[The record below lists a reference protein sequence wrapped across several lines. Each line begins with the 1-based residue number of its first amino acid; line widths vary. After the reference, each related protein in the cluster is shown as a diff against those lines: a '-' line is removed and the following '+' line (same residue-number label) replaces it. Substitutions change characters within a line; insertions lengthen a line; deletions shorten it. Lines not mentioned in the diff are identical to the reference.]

1 MADTIDASKIQNIEK
16 YTYYEFSNTDGPIEV
31 CPVTSNNLNFKMK
44 WIQPDTAKQCHA
56 NAKIIY
62 DKIRSEEDALLA
74 STAILKT
81 PGVTMIQLDY
91 INSNVNKFAQKKES
105 LVNFNSVTMPPNSST
120 ELSGYFEP
128 TISGLY
134 KFTPTNECLIWIGD
148 VACYEFL
155 PENATVGEIELT
167 KGRYYYVRFQAKNAT
182 TVSSSMTITVTC
194 NNQTVSDPKF
204 VILTSGSERYIRKL
218 LYYGLVR
225 SETPGTYYCYFNN
238 GDNYYTILNN
248 KGINI
253 QHPISKIIP
262 SDYNTPPSSD
272 TASFAENG
280 TVKLNLDSNLFDTKI
295 RSAAYG
301 TTHAYTVYDT
311 KTTNE
316 PETDPDKVNEKYIFT
331 ENRDVPTNKTRYVP
345 QSYIEKNVPYPDS
358 KLECYQPATT
368 QSCAE
373 AVCSDNITGYQQK
386 KGKCAD
392 PVCTPNITGYQ
403 QKQGPITGYQQK
415 QGPITGYHQ
424 KQGPITG
431 WNQKQE
437 CSGYNWKT
445 ARYNKNCKM
454 VNTSAIYGP
463 NVNDETRP
471 IYGPNVNGDPIYGPN
486 VNDETKPNYGTPN
499 CAAPVCEMVNDLDNP
514 IKGPQIC
521 AAPVCTD
528 VIPGQVC
535 TTVQFTNYR
544 DETRTR
550 DVEQNY
556 MENVSTPFSTE
567 KSRIRVPPP
576 PDKVITE
583 QVPRTID
590 PIKIDVTDTVRGNIA
605 GGFQANNTTFG
616 KDPVPGQVKS
626 LSIEYSNTLKDSA
639 KADKEIYINDKCEV
653 TVAYKTANI
662 SGSIFA
668 PSCSEKM
675 VRLNNDGTVSVS
687 GAIWIEN
694 PLSKE
699 EQKKLVPNPKWL
711 SYGLSNILN
720 VGSPLYK
727 LVSPNGMYMLM
738 ISSSKRLLYRYCF
751 KTFFEES
758 DGTKV
763 TMSEKAFYLYRPS
776 YSELGGKKFMQNQNK
791 ELVRIQPNDAN
802 LVFHKFSAIGNGQ
815 PTSLL
820 DSYSKFDSGDC
831 AKKCEESITCGN
843 YVTGPNNLCYVDT
856 KTITNPTYITTS
868 KMSGYSIYTK
878 QYNMKTDDKS
888 NDDGIRAFES
898 EPSGMYS
905 TYAFIPDAIKT
916 EGFESNIT
924 KNLSGITELLNQ
936 HNQLKKKQEG
946 FSDIPAR
953 FSNTLPLAPDTS
965 VEEGRIE
972 DLQEI
977 MFQQNMMYSIGSIAA
992 VSFLV
997 GAIVLARN

>member
-1 MADTIDASKIQNIEK
+1 MADTIDASKIQNIEN
-16 YTYYEFSNTDGPIEV
+16 YTYYEFSNTDGPIAV

-81 PGVTMIQLDY
+81 SGVTMIQLDY

-105 LVNFNSVTMPPNSST
+105 LVNFNSVTMPPRSST
-120 ELSGYFEP
+120 ELSGYFVP

-167 KGRYYYVRFQAKNAT
+167 KGRYYYVRFQAKNAK
-182 TVSSSMTITVTC
+182 TVSSSLTIKVTC

-280 TVKLNLDSNLFDTKI
+280 TVKLNLDPNLFDTKI

-301 TTHAYTVYDT
+301 TTRAYTVYDT

-331 ENRDVPTNKTRYVP
+331 ENRDVPTNKTRWVST
-345 QSYIEKNVPYPDS
+345 SYIEKVPYPDS
-358 KLECYQPATT
+358 KVKCYQPATT
-368 QSCAE
+368 QSCAA
-373 AVCSDNITGYQQK
+373 AVCTDVFSGRYEQKFSGRYEQKPTGKFEK
-386 KGKCAD
+386 KEKC
-392 PVCTPNITGYQ
+392 VKKYN
-403 QKQGPITGYQQK
+403 
-415 QGPITGYHQ
+415 
-424 KQGPITG
+424 G
-431 WNQKQE
+431 WKAKFYTD
-437 CSGYNWKT
+437 C
-445 ARYNKNCKM
+445 
-454 VNTSAIYGP
+454 
-463 NVNDETRP
+463 D
-471 IYGPNVNGDPIYGPN
+471 
-486 VNDETKPNYGTPN
+486 
-499 CAAPVCEMVNDLDNP
+499 MVNDKSKPIYEDNKSKP
-514 IKGPQIC
+514 IYVNDTSKPIYVNKC
-521 AAPVCTD
+521 APPVCTD
-528 VIPGQVC
+528 VIPARKVC
-535 TTVQFTNYR
+535 TTVPFTNYR
-544 DETRTR
+544 DETRSKN
-550 DVEQNY
+550 VEQNY
-556 MENVSTPFSTE
+556 MENVSTPFSE
-567 KSRIRVPPP
+567 DRWRPKVPPP

-583 QVPRTID
+583 HVPRTID
-590 PIKIDVTDTVRGNIA
+590 PIKIDVTDTVRSNIA

-616 KDPVPGQVKS
+616 KDPVPGQPKS

-662 SGSIFA
+662 SGSIFS
-668 PSCSEKM
+668 PSCSTAM

-699 EQKKLVPNPKWL
+699 EQKKLVPNPQWL
-711 SYGLSNILN
+711 SSGLSNILN

-727 LVSPNGMYMLM
+727 LVSPNGKYMLM

-763 TMSEKAFYLYRPS
+763 TMSPKAFYLYRPS
-776 YSELGGKKFMQNQNK
+776 YSELGGKKFIQNQNK

-802 LVFHKFSAIGNGQ
+802 LVFRKFSAIGNGK

-820 DSYSKFDSGDC
+820 DSYSKFDSGNC

-965 VEEGRIE
+965 VEEGRIA